1 MTPTPPPIVFLD
13 RDGTIIVDT
22 GYVRDPADV
31 VLLPG
36 AAEAIAR
43 LNAAGIPVAV
53 VTNQSGIARGLLTES
68 EYRAVAARME
78 ALLAESGARID
89 ATAVCPHAPEVSG
102 PCDCRKPA
110 VGGHRQLAMDLGCPV
125 RGSWCIGDRMSDLEP
140 AVELGGHAILL
151 RTGEGR
157 HHLEA
162 AARAGH
168 GIADDLASAVARILG
183 ENGPDRL

>member
-1 MTPTPPPIVFLD
+1 MPLTPPPIVFLD
-13 RDGTIIVDT
+13 RDGTIIVDS
-22 GYVRDPADV
+22 GYVRDPAEV

-43 LNAAGIPVAV
+43 LNAAGIPVTV
-53 VTNQSGIARGLLTES
+53 VTNQSGLARGLMTES
-68 EYRAVAARME
+68 EYQAVAAKMD
-78 ALLAESGARID
+78 ALLAAAGARID

-110 VGGHRQLAMDLGCPV
+110 VGGHRQLAMDLGCSV
-125 RGSWCIGDRMSDLEP
+125 RGSWCIGDRLSDLEP
-140 AVELGGHAILL
+140 AVDLGGKAILV

-168 GIADDLASAVARILG
+168 AIADDLASAVAKILG

>member
-1 MTPTPPPIVFLD
+1 MTATAPPIVFLD
-13 RDGTIIVDT
+13 RDGTIMVDS

-31 VLLPG
+31 ILLPG

-53 VTNQSGIARGLLTES
+53 VTNQSGIARGILTEA
-68 EYRAVAARME
+68 EYQAVAARLD
-78 ALLAESGARID
+78 ALLAEAGAHID

-110 VGGHRQLAMDLGCPV
+110 VGGHRQLAMDLGCTV
-125 RGSWCIGDRMSDLEP
+125 RGSWCIGDRLSDLEP
-140 AVELGGHAILL
+140 AAALGGKAILV

-162 AARAGH
+162 ASRAGH
-168 GIADDLASAVARILG
+168 GIHDDLASAVASFLG
-183 ENGPDRL
+183 PATPERL